1 MRVTLFDGGS
11 ILADL
16 DSLGNRQ
23 AEYVYDGGTDSPY
36 AMLTGDTSVTT
47 VRYFAHDDFGNVVGQ
62 FVDATHPT
70 QTVTYGDCGRPTV
83 SGETANRLTWKGLS
97 YDPDVGLTYVR
108 ARWYDPNIGRF
119 VSEDPLG
126 LQGGINPYVFANNDP
141 INGSDPS
148 GQSAQISC
156 GEIAHASFVDSKPD
170 GGYYYETVST
180 ISGGGSD
187 GGNGPMVPPIVI
199 SGGGGGSGP
208 GTKPIPP
215 ANPCRTG
222 GGTPFQQN
230 HKARDYQ
237 LSAYGIPIPAPA
249 DGVATTG
256 RSNGFYVPT
265 PNGVD
270 YSHPAPVGSAD
281 FVDFR
286 TNDNYLIRYVHVHP
300 IVMFNTPVQAGQTIG
315 LSDKTGRITGP
326 HTHVQVTTPLGTR
339 IDPNVYFGG
348 CH

>member
-108 ARWYDPNIGRF
+108 ARWYDPHIGRF

-148 GQSAQISC
+148 GMDASGGSC
-156 GEIAHASFVDSKPD
+156 STVTTQEGKSEEDRTLVS
-170 GGYYYETVST
+170 VST
-180 ISGGGSD
+180 TVCDETGGSGGGYGSFVSNR
-187 GGNGPMVPPIVI
+187 GGAYARVRQA
-199 SGGGGGSGP
+199 
-208 GTKPIPP
+208 GTVV
-215 ANPCRTG
+215 
-222 GGTPFQQN
+222 
-230 HKARDYQ
+230 
-237 LSAYGIPIPAPA
+237 
-249 DGVATTG
+249 VATEARG
-256 RSNGFYVPT
+256 QSRRLSRIPRRLILISRSRAALR
-265 PNGVD
+265 
-270 YSHPAPVGSAD
+270 S
-281 FVDFR
+281 
-286 TNDNYLIRYVHVHP
+286 
-300 IVMFNTPVQAGQTIG
+300 
-315 LSDKTGRITGP
+315 
-326 HTHVQVTTPLGTR
+326 
-339 IDPNVYFGG
+339 
-348 CH
+348 